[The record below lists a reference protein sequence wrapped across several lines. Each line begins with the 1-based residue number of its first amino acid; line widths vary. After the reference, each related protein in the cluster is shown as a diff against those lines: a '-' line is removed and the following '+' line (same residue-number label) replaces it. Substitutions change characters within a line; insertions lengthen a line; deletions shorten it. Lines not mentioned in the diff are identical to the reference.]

1 MRALEWVLRIAVAG
15 AFVGH
20 GAYGALMSKPAWNGY
35 IGVLGI
41 APDTLLITI
50 VGSLEI
56 AIGLLVLA
64 WPAPAFLIALAAW
77 KTLTELLRVPAGE
90 PIWEFI
96 ERGANMAAPLALLYV
111 IRENKHDHTYDE
123 RRRS

>member
-1 MRALEWVLRIAVAG
+1 VKALEWVLRIAVAG

-20 GAYGALMSKPAWNGY
+20 GAYGALMNKPAWHDY
-35 IGVLGI
+35 FGVLGI
-41 APDTLLITI
+41 APDAMLMSI
-50 VGSLEI
+50 VGGLEI

-90 PIWEFI
+90 PVWEFI
-96 ERGANMAAPLALLYV
+96 ERGANMAAPLALLYI
-111 IRENKHDHTYDE
+111 IRENKHDHAYPE
-123 RRRS
+123 RRRR